1 MSALLPLIK
10 AEIEAQ
16 GPITIARY
24 MELALGHAE
33 HGYYMT
39 RDPLGVDGDFITSPE
54 ISQMFG
60 EMLGLWA
67 AMVWQGLDA
76 PDPVNVVE
84 FGPGRGT
91 LAADALRAAQAM
103 DGFDDAARLWL
114 VETSPVLRA
123 AQKKNLMQMMKMPAW
138 RDTFDGVGDGPLIVF
153 GNEFF
158 DALPIRQ
165 YVRGDE
171 GWSERLVGLDG
182 GELAFVPAVD
192 LADASIIPDALR
204 DSAQVGDVFEDQPAS
219 RGLMEAIAA
228 RIVKFGGAAL
238 FFDYGHDQHGVGET
252 LQAVKTHQFADVL
265 NDPGEQD
272 LTAHVDFEQLAEAA
286 RLAGAEVLGPVPQGA
301 FLNRLGMRQRADT
314 LMINATPDQMEEVDT
329 AYERLTGPEHM
340 GTLFRVLAIVPP
352 GFGVPPWSS

>member
-1 MSALLPLIK
+1 MTALLPLIK

-24 MELALGHAE
+24 MDLALGHAE

-39 RDPLGVDGDFITSPE
+39 RDPLGENGDFITSPE

-67 AMVWQGLDA
+67 AMVWQGLGT
-76 PDPVNVVE
+76 PDPVNLVE

-165 YVRGDE
+165 YVRGE
-171 GWSERLVGLDG
+171 AGWAERLVGLDG
-182 GELAFVPAVD
+182 GELAFVSAVD
-192 LADASIIPDALR
+192 LADASIIPDSLR
-204 DSAQVGDVFEDQPAS
+204 DSAQVGDVFEDHSAS
-219 RGLMEAIAA
+219 RSLMEAIAA

-252 LQAVKTHQFADVL
+252 LQAVKSHQFADVL
-265 NDPGEQD
+265 NDPGDQD
-272 LTAHVDFEQLAEAA
+272 LTAHVDFEQLAAA
-286 RLAGAEVLGPVPQGA
+286 ACLAGAEVLGPVPQGA

-329 AYERLTGPEHM
+329 AYERLTGPEQM
-340 GTLFRVLAIVPP
+340 GTLFKVIAIVPP
-352 GFGVPPWSS
+352 GFGVPPWSG

>member
-1 MSALLPLIK
+1 MTALLPILK
-10 AEIEAQ
+10 TEIETQ
-16 GPITIARY
+16 GPMTIARY

-39 RDPLGVDGDFITSPE
+39 RDPLGADGDFITSPE

-91 LAADALRAAQAM
+91 LAADAMRAAQAM
-103 DGFDDAARLWL
+103 EGFDDAARLWL
-114 VETSPVLRA
+114 VETSPVLRT

-138 RDTFDGVGDGPLIVF
+138 RDTFDGVGDGPLIVL

-165 YVRGDE
+165 YVRGAH
-171 GWSERLVGLDG
+171 GWCERLVGLVD
-182 GELAFVPAVD
+182 GELAFVLSD
-192 LADASIIPDALR
+192 GLADSAVIPETLH
-204 DSAQVGDVFEDQPAS
+204 DSAEVGDVFEDQSAS
-219 RGLMEAIAA
+219 CAIMHEVAA

-238 FFDYGHDQHGVGET
+238 FFDYGHDQHGTGET

-272 LTAHVDFEQLAEAA
+272 LTAHVDFEQLAGAA
-286 RLAGAEVLGPVPQGA
+286 RKAGAEVLGPVPQGA
-301 FLNRLGMRQRADT
+301 FLNRLGMRQRADM

-329 AYERLTGPEHM
+329 AFERLTGPDQM
-340 GTLFRVLAIVPP
+340 GVLFKVIAIVPP
-352 GFGVPPWSS
+352 GFGVPPWSE